1 MIPGPDWIADALT
14 LAAGV
19 ALLIAGGDVL
29 VRGAVALATRL
40 GVAPLLIGLSVVAFG
55 TSAPELALNISAAL
69 NSNTDLSFG
78 NIIGSNIANIGLIL
92 GLSALIKPM
101 AVNSSLIKRE
111 IPILIGVSVLT
122 VALAYA
128 PPHAPESM
136 PQAYA
141 FARPEG
147 ALFIAGFVGFL
158 WLLTRAAKKGER
170 VVVEEVADEKPVR
183 PWLALGLLIGGLI
196 MLALGGALAERG
208 AVGVARAAGLSDAV
222 IGLTVV
228 AVATSLP
235 ELATSVMAARRGQID
250 IAVGNVVGSNL
261 FNILLVLGVT
271 ASIAPTPIPAGG
283 GLSLGVMLLL
293 AALLLPMSKTHSGFI
308 SRLEGALLLLIYTAA
323 VAVEVARA

>member
-1 MIPGPDWIADALT
+1 MLPGPDWLTDALT

-19 ALLIAGGDVL
+19 ALLIAGGDIL

-40 GVAPLLIGLSVVAFG
+40 GVAPLIIGLTVVAFG
-55 TSAPELALNISAAL
+55 TSAPELALNVTAAL
-69 NSNTDLSFG
+69 NGNTDLSFG
-78 NIIGSNIANIGLIL
+78 NIVGSNIANIGLIL

-101 AVNSSLIKRE
+101 AVHSALIRRE
-111 IPILIGVSVLT
+111 IPLMIAASVGVII
-122 VALAYA
+122 LAYT
-128 PPHAPESM
+128 PPHAPAAM
-136 PQAYA
+136 PHAHA

-147 ALFIAGFVGFL
+147 AVFIAGFIAFL
-158 WLLTRAAKKGER
+158 WLLARAAKRGER
-170 VVVEEVADEKPVR
+170 VVDDAPDQKTTH
-183 PWLALGLLIGGLI
+183 PWLALGMLIGGLI

-235 ELATSVMAARRGQID
+235 ELATSIMAAKRGQID

-261 FNILLVLGVT
+261 FNILLVLGAT

-283 GLSLGVMLLL
+283 VRSLAVMLLL
-293 AALLLPMSKTHSGFI
+293 AILLLPMSKTHSGFI

-323 VAVEVARA
+323 IAAEVALA

>member
-1 MIPGPDWIADALT
+1 MTAGPDWITDALV
-14 LAAGV
+14 LSAGV

-29 VRGAVALATRL
+29 VRGAIALATRL
-40 GVAPLLIGLSVVAFG
+40 GVAPLVIGLTVVAFG
-55 TSAPELALNISAAL
+55 TSAPELALNVTAAL
-69 NSNTDLSFG
+69 NKNTDLSFG
-78 NIIGSNIANIGLIL
+78 NIVGSNIANIGLIL

-111 IPILIGVSVLT
+111 IPIMIAVSAAT
-122 VALAYA
+122 VALAYT
-128 PPHAPESM
+128 PPHAPASM

-141 FARPEG
+141 FSRPEG
-147 ALFIAGFVGFL
+147 ALFIAGFIGFL
-158 WLLTRAAKKGER
+158 WLLARAAKKGER
-170 VVVEEVADEKPVR
+170 VVEEEIADEKPVH
-183 PWLALGLLIGGLI
+183 PWLALGMLIGGLI

-261 FNILLVLGVT
+261 FNILLVLGAT
-271 ASIAPTPIPAGG
+271 ATIAPTPIPAGG

-293 AALLLPMSKTHSGFI
+293 AVLLLPMSRTHSGFI
-308 SRLEGALLLLIYTAA
+308 SRVEGALLLLIYTAA